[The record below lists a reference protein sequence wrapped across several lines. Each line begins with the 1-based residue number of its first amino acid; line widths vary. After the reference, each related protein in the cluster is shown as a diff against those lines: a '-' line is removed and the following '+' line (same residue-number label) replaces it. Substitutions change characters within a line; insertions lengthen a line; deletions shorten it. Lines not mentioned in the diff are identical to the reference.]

1 MAPLER
7 SPTPNV
13 PWHQLVAHARLLR
26 AELRSSLA
34 LPFSRMSIVATKT
47 GCRLY
52 ALGTPVCSSNQTVLS
67 AEIPTDGGSS
77 NIVLEPM
84 FSPDQFKAATPSVEF
99 SLMCE
104 RQRATVVSGVT
115 DYMVDSDG
123 SNLMLTTGEQVF
135 RYSDGNIVPLAV
147 GGGSND
153 SGAAGGFVFDT
164 QFCPCDSKLVSYV
177 LNKQIHIEREGSLLY
192 RTSSTDP
199 NISNGVP
206 AFIIQEELDRF
217 QAVWWSPTTTRL
229 LYERVDE
236 TAVRSLMF
244 VCPGREAPAPMKY
257 PVAGTENHTSQ
268 LRLIIIDGNTVLDC
282 GLKVPLKMRYPWVEY
297 IARAGF
303 LNDGKTIWVQI
314 MNRTQSQAALVI
326 LPESE
331 FEGINSSGPIREPS
345 VVKDEVSTAWINN
358 HNAIIP
364 LDGNPST
371 IEFIYASEQS
381 SHCHLYFISAHIID
395 NEVADLRERVV
406 TQGDFSVCKATSVVI
421 DKDRRLVYYIANVAT
436 PTEWSVCV
444 SSYDESVNEMRR
456 LTERGLSFKGERAC
470 HHLCLLP
477 SNGFA
482 CWMTSLSQPPQC
494 RYYSLVFSEDS
505 ILPNATL
512 VAQIGL
518 SGYNLPATVQINDI
532 PVIVEYQ
539 SRNMRRY
546 AMVMR
551 PTNFEAGRS
560 YPVLHYV
567 YGGPGIQLVRNDYST
582 WIPFQKYTKLGFVV
596 VMLDG
601 RGSSNRGTEFEF
613 PIFGKLGQCEVEDQ
627 VEGLQEVAQIM
638 DGMLDLSRVVVQGWS
653 YGGYMSL
660 LALAKYPHVFRA
672 AIAGGAVTDW
682 KLYDTAYTERYLGY
696 GSERDPFYEESSVIK
711 HVEKLPDQPGRL
723 LLVHGLLDENV
734 HFRHTEALIEQLIKA
749 GKPYQLQLFPSERHG
764 IRSSDGAAHLDASML
779 NFIQQ
784 ALKD

>member
-34 LPFSRMSIVATKT
+34 LPFSRMSIVATED
-47 GCRLY
+47 GCKLY
-52 ALGTPVCSSNQTVLS
+52 ALGTPISSSNQTVLS
-67 AEIPTDGGSS
+67 TEIPAYGARSS
-77 NIVLEPM
+77 IIMEPM

-115 DYMVDSDG
+115 DYVVDKDG
-123 SNLMLTTGEQVF
+123 STLMLTTGEQVF
-135 RYSDGNIVPLAV
+135 RYKNNTLSPLAV
-147 GGGSND
+147 GSCSNGTTT
-153 SGAAGGFVFDT
+153 SGDFVFDT
-164 QFCPCDSKLVSYV
+164 QFCPSDSKLVSYV
-177 LNKQIHIEREGSLLY
+177 LNKQVHIERDGSLLY
-192 RTSSTDP
+192 KTVSTDP
-199 NISNGVP
+199 NVSNGVSP
-206 AFIIQEELDRF
+206 FIAQEELDRF

-229 LYERVDE
+229 LYEKVDE
-236 TAVRSLMF
+236 SKVRSLTF
-244 VCPGREAPAPMKY
+244 VCPGREAPPPMKY
-257 PVAGTENHTSQ
+257 PVAGTDNAASE
-268 LRLIIIDGNTVLDC
+268 LRLVVVDGNTVVDC
-282 GLKVPLKMRYPWVEY
+282 ALKTPLKVRFPWIEY

-303 LNDGKTIWVQI
+303 LNDGKTIWIQA
-314 MNRTQSQAALVI
+314 MNRVQSQVALI
-326 LPESE
+326 LLPESE
-331 FEGINSSGPIREPS
+331 WEGFSTEGPIREACIM
-345 VVKDEVSTAWINN
+345 KEEVSRAWINT
-358 HNAIIP
+358 HNAIVP
-364 LDGNPST
+364 LHDSST
-371 IEFIYASEQS
+371 AVEFVYASEQQ
-381 SHCHLYFISAHIID
+381 SHCHLYIIGARISKG
-395 NEVADLRERVV
+395 EVVDLQERVV
-406 TQGDFSVCKATSVVI
+406 THGDFSVCKSTSVVV
-421 DKDRRLVYYIANVAT
+421 DRDRLLVYYIANVHH

-444 SSYDESVNEMRR
+444 SSYDENDRSMRQ
-456 LTERGLSFKGERAC
+456 LTEGGLSFKGERAC

-477 SNGFA
+477 SVGFA
-482 CWMTSLSQPPQC
+482 CWMTSLSQPPHC
-494 RYYSLVFSEDS
+494 RYYALSFSDKS
-505 ILPNATL
+505 ALPTATL
-512 VAQIGL
+512 IAQIGL
-518 SGYNLPATVQINDI
+518 PGYALPPTVQINDM
-532 PVIVEYQ
+532 PLIVEYQ
-539 SRNMRRY
+539 SRSVQRF

-551 PTNFEAGRS
+551 PSNCEADRS

-567 YGGPGIQLVRNDYST
+567 YGGPGIQLVRNDYCT
-582 WIPFQKYTKLGFVV
+582 WIPFQKYTKLGFAV

-601 RGSSNRGTEFEF
+601 RGSSNRGTDFEF

-627 VEGLQEVAQIM
+627 VEGLKEVAQLL

-660 LALAKYPHVFRA
+660 LALAKFPNVFRA

-696 GSERDPFYEESSVIK
+696 GADRDPFYDESSVIK

>member
-123 SNLMLTTGEQVF
+123 SNLMLTTGE
-135 RYSDGNIVPLAV
+135 
-147 GGGSND
+147 
-153 SGAAGGFVFDT
+153 
-164 QFCPCDSKLVSYV
+164 
-177 LNKQIHIEREGSLLY
+177 QIHIEREGSLLY

-381 SHCHLYFISAHIID
+381 SHCHL

-436 PTEWSVCV
+436 PTEWSV
-444 SSYDESVNEMRR
+444 
-456 LTERGLSFKGERAC
+456 GERAC